1 MKKAFKKLQTIY
13 FCIKLINW
21 KKFFQ
26 LYNKNANTIL
36 WYYPFYREHFFTQ
49 SIEREFGIINAFIK
63 LNIPFKLYFGKK
75 IGKFHQH
82 TIFFMA
88 TVHYDDYG
96 FSNYASSLGHISK
109 QLEAQGNLVY
119 PTSHEALFWE
129 NKLHMHEQFIKLDI
143 HQPKTTLIN
152 KSFRYEKNS
161 HIDFPVLIKEPHSC
175 SSMGIYKV
183 NSAEELINTI
193 HNNKLLQKNEGLII
207 QELLDIR
214 KDMRV
219 TLVGDDICLHYWR
232 INLSDEWK
240 PTATGYGSDV
250 DFVSF
255 PEKWRSKIISDFK
268 KMNLTSAGIDITFLN
283 DDINNEPIYLEVS
296 PFYQP
301 NPPILKKELPI
312 NLSYGAYKKQF
323 LLKNSWDKRFVD
335 IIFEIELKLV
345 KHFLEK
351 NKSNI

>member
-1 MKKAFKKLQTIY
+1 
-13 FCIKLINW
+13 
-21 KKFFQ
+21 
-26 LYNKNANTIL
+26 
-36 WYYPFYREHFFTQ
+36 
-49 SIEREFGIINAFIK
+49 
-63 LNIPFKLYFGKK
+63 
-75 IGKFHQH
+75 
-82 TIFFMA
+82 
-88 TVHYDDYG
+88 
-96 FSNYASSLGHISK
+96 
-109 QLEAQGNLVY
+109 
-119 PTSHEALFWE
+119 
-129 NKLHMHEQFIKLDI
+129 
-143 HQPKTTLIN
+143 
-152 KSFRYEKNS
+152 
-161 HIDFPVLIKEPHSC
+161 
-175 SSMGIYKV
+175 MGIYKV